1 MKQYQHFSDDE
12 LLLMSSS
19 GDQDAEE
26 ELISRYKRKVSI
38 CARRFYLFGGDNDD
52 LIQEGTI
59 GLLKAIRT
67 FNPEKG
73 VSFSSYAEV
82 CIRSKLLDAISFR
95 KYTGFL
101 SLDEPDL
108 SDSSFSDNNP
118 ETLFIENEHYEE
130 FVASLK
136 DRLSAYE
143 RSVLDMYLQG
153 MNYNELS
160 DQLNKPVASVY
171 NAIQRIRL
179 KLSAH
184 IDKGDSS
191 K

>member
-1 MKQYQHFSDDE
+1 MKEYHNFCDHD
-12 LLLMSSS
+12 LLLLSSTDS
-19 GDQDAEE
+19 EAEE
-26 ELISRYKRKVSI
+26 ELINRYKRKVSI

-52 LIQEGTI
+52 LVQEGMI
-59 GLLKAIRT
+59 ALLKAIRSYR
-67 FNPEKG
+67 PEKN
-73 VSFSSYAEV
+73 VSFGTYSEV
-82 CIRSKLLDAISFR
+82 CIQNRLRDTVFLSRYSE
-95 KYTGFL
+95 FL
-101 SLDEPDL
+101 SLEEQDL